1 MADLAERVDDLIC
14 AFEGGG
20 ETTMDTVAMLIFGW
34 MVFGLFALAI
44 GKYIYQRVVGG
55 FPEDSKPVI
64 EDISAVII
72 PSVSVEDGAVVIKQV
87 PVPPTPP
94 VRRRAVGK
102 KVSPGPVPSAAN
114 GARPPPGSL
123 KKASSFNSQL
133 NQHSRH
139 GLQLLNS
146 PVATGPDTDSVR
158 WVNRVFQWLYCDL
171 TAVQDVINTWILSLN
186 DFTKKSV
193 TEVSFSFFHPSQIF
207 LINLAIS

>member
-14 AFEGGG
+14 TFEGGG

-44 GKYIYQRVVGG
+44 GKYIYQRFVGG
-55 FPEDSKPVI
+55 LPEDAKPVI
-64 EDISAVII
+64 EDISAVTI
-72 PSVSVEDGAVVIKQV
+72 PSVSVEDGAIVVK

-94 VRRRAVGK
+94 VRRRTAPK
-102 KVSPGPVPSAAN
+102 KVSPGPAPSP
-114 GARPPPGSL
+114 GRPASGNIHKS
-123 KKASSFNSQL
+123 SSFNSQL
-133 NQHSRH
+133 NHHSRH
-139 GLQLLNS
+139 GTPLINS

-171 TAVQDVINTWILSLN
+171 TAVQDVINTWILALN

-193 TEVSFSFFHPSQIF
+193 TEVSVKTIF
-207 LINLAIS
+207 LIL